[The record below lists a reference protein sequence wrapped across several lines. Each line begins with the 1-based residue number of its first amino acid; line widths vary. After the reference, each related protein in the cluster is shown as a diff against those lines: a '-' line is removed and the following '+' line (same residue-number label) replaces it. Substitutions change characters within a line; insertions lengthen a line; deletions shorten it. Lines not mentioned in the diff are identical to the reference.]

1 MEYKNVYES
10 ANRLIFKLKNIY
22 FKVKNKKL
30 KQKINYQIK
39 KYQRIINM
47 CLEKNLYE
55 DSFFIKIK
63 DDFFETLKL
72 LIISEEKIKN
82 MIDEAFTKEINQFK
96 TYNLSNIEKYYL
108 ENLEKS
114 KIDFKNVV

>member
-30 KQKINYQIK
+30 KQKLNYQIK

-47 CLEKNLYE
+47 CLEKN
-55 DSFFIKIK
+55 FMKMVF
-63 DDFFETLKL
+63 
-72 LIISEEKIKN
+72 
-82 MIDEAFTKEINQFK
+82 
-96 TYNLSNIEKYYL
+96 LSK
-108 ENLEKS
+108 
-114 KIDFKNVV
+114 